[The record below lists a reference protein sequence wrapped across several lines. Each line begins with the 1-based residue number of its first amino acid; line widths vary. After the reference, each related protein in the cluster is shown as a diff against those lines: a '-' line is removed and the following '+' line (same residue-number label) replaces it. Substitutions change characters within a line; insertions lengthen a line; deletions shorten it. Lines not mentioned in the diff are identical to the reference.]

1 MSLHWFKILTSPFSS
16 LIDIKCWQASVAER
30 ASVAKHLFFFLHSSS
45 FCDFFSETG
54 FKSSAKQSAL
64 DFVALHCPSIWWL
77 FLSNW
82 FQIFLFD
89 NLWYFVVLHSSFI
102 PIWWLFLPNWFQI
115 FLFDNLWDF
124 VVSHSSFTHLDC
136 RSLFTD
142 PADSFE
148 NQIPTKNVRFSLFKT
163 DLQRI
168 HSSWKSQKEIGR
180 QNLEKLTTSIN
191 KAYQQ
196 KNVRKKTPKRMID
209 DDVWDAEWIVN
220 RVSTSFE
227 WVTSETDLSQ
237 NYTPAGRCTI

>member
-1 MSLHWFKILTSPFSS
+1 M
-16 LIDIKCWQASVAER
+16 AER
-30 ASVAKHLFFFLHSSS
+30 ASVAKHLFFLHSSS
-45 FCDFFSETG
+45 FCDFFCETG

-77 FLSNW
+77 FL
-82 FQIFLFD
+82 
-89 NLWYFVVLHSSFI
+89 
-102 PIWWLFLPNWFQI
+102 PNWFQI

-124 VVSHSSFTHLDC
+124 VVLHSSFTHLDC

-148 NQIPTKNVRFSLFKT
+148 NQIPTENMCFSLFKT
-163 DLQRI
+163 DLERI
-168 HSSWKSQKEIGR
+168 HSSSKSQKEIGR
-180 QNLEKLTTSIN
+180 QNLEKLTKSIN

-196 KNVRKKTPKRMID
+196 KNVRKKTPKMMID